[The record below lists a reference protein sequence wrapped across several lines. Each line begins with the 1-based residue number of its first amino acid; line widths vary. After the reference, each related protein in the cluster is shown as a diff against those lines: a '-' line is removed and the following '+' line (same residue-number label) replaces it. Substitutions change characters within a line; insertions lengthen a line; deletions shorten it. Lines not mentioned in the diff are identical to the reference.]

1 MKKVVLICL
10 LLLLCLFL
18 WACRDSGTLEDITPP
33 ATQDTSGGDQEGAI
47 DTHLLVQ
54 EACGEWYVG
63 SVDSEDA
70 PFQSL
75 TIFEDGTCAVDGVQ
89 AKWQIEEHYTTEGFL
104 SIYIFVN
111 GEARYGVLYA
121 SRTGACT
128 LTQPDLYPVFLPYE
142 AYKKQ

>member
-1 MKKVVLICL
+1 MKKAILTLLVLG
-10 LLLLCLFL
+10 LCLCL
-18 WACRDSGTLEDITPP
+18 CACKEKGRSEDITPP
-33 ATQDTSGGDQEGAI
+33 ATRDTSGGDQEGAI

-54 EACGEWYVG
+54 KACGEWYVG

-75 TIFEDGTCAVDGVQ
+75 TIFEDGTCVVDGVQ
-89 AKWQIEEHYTTEGFL
+89 AKWQIEEYYTTEGFL

-128 LTQPDLYPVFLPYE
+128 LTRPDLYPVFLPYE